1 MKKILIFI
9 ALVVLGVLVYK
20 FLHLGLFYLHEIVDF
35 LASYIDKWGYFGV
48 FALMFLESSFFPFP
62 SEVVMIPAGF
72 LAYSGKMNLVLVIII
87 GTLGSLFGALFNY
100 FLALRYGRKFFIKY
114 GKYFFVTKEKF
125 VKFEEF
131 FLRHGEIS
139 TFSSRLIPGIRQYIS
154 LPAGLARMNLFKF
167 SFYTSLGAG
176 IWVSI
181 LVALGYF
188 LGQNQELIHKYL
200 TNITLILLGIIS
212 LLLLGYFFFKVKKRA

>member
-1 MKKILIFI
+1 
-9 ALVVLGVLVYK
+9 
-20 FLHLGLFYLHEIVDF
+20 
-35 LASYIDKWGYFGV
+35 
-48 FALMFLESSFFPFP
+48 
-62 SEVVMIPAGF
+62 MIPAGYLAFQGKMSLF
-72 LAYSGKMNLVLVIII
+72 LAIVA
-87 GTLGSLFGALFNY
+87 GTFGSLAGALFNY
-100 FLALRYGRKFFIKY
+100 YLSFKLGRKFILQY